1 LVTPIAVIRAILDRP
16 ACQCREHVAN
26 AAVVDLLRSS
36 LAATVRTVGEH
47 DRVEPFD
54 GGRERLQDV

>member
-1 LVTPIAVIRAILDRP
+1 M
-16 ACQCREHVAN
+16 AN

-36 LAATVRTVGEH
+36 LAATVRTVSEH

-54 GGRERLQDV
+54 GGTERLWTCEIADDHFRILR